1 MVVLP
6 LTGAYVSGN
15 IAVTGAVDEAATVL
29 KNVFCAHFPWSMLT
43 GCQQHNQ
50 CRKDTQKVEPIKL
63 LQKP

>member
-1 MVVLP
+1 M
-6 LTGAYVSGN
+6 SGN
-15 IAVTGAVDEAATVL
+15 VAVASAADEAATVL

-50 CRKDTQKVEPIKL
+50 GRKDTQKVEPIKL